1 MMKTLKLA
9 TLTTVVLF
17 SGTAMAN
24 VVTDAGHTIVD
35 SGKTVFTTLAKPGAI
50 NAEIGTL
57 GYGASIAWSANE
69 STEVV
74 AGWNGGSFDVDTD
87 IGGSDSIINWKK
99 VLGND
104 WENYQGKLKLDGDY
118 SNPYLGVNLRPWKNR
133 LTVGTGVIVQDNKLN
148 ATLTSQEGKA
158 TIKIDNKEYQVNG
171 DINVKAKSGNTL
183 APYLTLGVKPN
194 INSNSRLGFFGEVG
208 AAYTGK
214 WRTEVNVDN
223 ATVLGGQRDV
233 EFKADLEKTIRDNNP
248 TWYPI
253 VKVGATYRF

>member
-1 MMKTLKLA
+1 MNTFKLA
-9 TLTTVVLF
+9 VLTTAVAF

-24 VVTDAGHTIVD
+24 VVTNAGHTIVD
-35 SGKTVFTTLAKPGAI
+35 SGKTVFTTLATPGAI

-74 AGWNGGSFDVDTD
+74 AGWNGGSFNVENN

-148 ATLTSQEGKA
+148 ATLISQEGRA

-214 WRTEVNVDN
+214 WKTEVNVDN
-223 ATVLGGQRDV
+223 ATVLGGQSDV
-233 EFKADLEKTIRDNNP
+233 QFKADLEKTIRDNNP

>member
-9 TLTTVVLF
+9 VLTTAVLF
-17 SGTAMAN
+17 SSTAMAN
-24 VVTDAGHTIVD
+24 VVTDAGVAIAD
-35 SGKTVFTTLAKPGAI
+35 SGKTVFTTLAKPGAV

-74 AGWNGGSFDVDTD
+74 AGWNGGSFNKNAE
-87 IGGSDSIINWKK
+87 IGGNDSIINWKK
-99 VLGND
+99 VLGDNNND
-104 WENYQGKLKLDGDY
+104 YKGNLKIKGDY
-118 SNPYLGVNLRPWKNR
+118 SNPYVGVNLRPWKNR
-133 LTVGTGVIVQDNKLN
+133 FTVGTGVIFQDNKLDT
-148 ATLTSQEGKA
+148 TLSSKQGQKA
-158 TIKIDNKEYQVNG
+158 TIKIDGKTYDVGGN
-171 DINVKAKSGNTL
+171 INIKAKSGNTL

-194 INSNSRLGFFGEVG
+194 INSNSHLGFFGEVG

-214 WRTEVNVDN
+214 WDTQINLDN
-223 ATVLGGQRDV
+223 ATVANNEALRS
-233 EFKADLEKTIRDNNP
+233 DLEKNIRNNNP

>member
-1 MMKTLKLA
+1 MNTFKLA
-9 TLTTVVLF
+9 VLTTAVAF

-24 VVTDAGHTIVD
+24 VVTNAGHTIVD
-35 SGKTVFTTLAKPGAI
+35 SGKTVFTTLATPGAI

-74 AGWNGGSFDVDTD
+74 AGWNGGSFNVENN

-158 TIKIDNKEYQVNG
+158 TIKIDNREYQVNG
-171 DINVKAKSGNTL
+171 NINVKAKSGNTL

-214 WRTEVNVDN
+214 WKTEVNVDN
-223 ATVLGGQRDV
+223 ATVLDGQRDV

>member
-1 MMKTLKLA
+1 MNTFKLA
-9 TLTTVVLF
+9 VLTTAVAF

-24 VVTDAGHTIVD
+24 VVTNAGHTIVD
-35 SGKTVFTTLAKPGAI
+35 SGKTVFTTLATPGAI

-57 GYGASIAWSANE
+57 GYGASIAWSTNE

-74 AGWNGGSFDVDTD
+74 AGWNGGSFNVENN

-158 TIKIDNKEYQVNG
+158 TIKIDNKEYQVNL
-171 DINVKAKSGNTL
+171 N
-183 APYLTLGVKPN
+183 
-194 INSNSRLGFFGEVG
+194 
-208 AAYTGK
+208 
-214 WRTEVNVDN
+214 N
-223 ATVLGGQRDV
+223 ATVPGQSDV
-233 EFKADLEKTIRDNNP
+233 QFKADLEKTIRDNNP

>member
-1 MMKTLKLA
+1 MKTLKLA
-9 TLTTVVLF
+9 ALTSAVLF

-24 VVTDAGHTIVD
+24 VVTNAGHTIVD
-35 SGKTVFTTLAKPGAI
+35 SGKAVFTTLAKPGAV

-74 AGWNGGSFDVDTD
+74 VGWNGGSFDVDTD

-99 VLGND
+99 VLGNEWD
-104 WENYQGKLKLDGDY
+104 DYRGSLKLDGDY
-118 SNPYLGVNLRPWKNR
+118 SNPYVGVNLRPWKNR
-133 LTVGTGVIVQDNKLN
+133 FTVGTGVIFQDNKLD
-148 ATLTSQEGKA
+148 ATLTAQQGRA
-158 TIKIDNKEYQVNG
+158 TIKIDDKKEMVDGN
-171 DINVKAKSGNTL
+171 INVKVESGNTL

-194 INSNSRLGFFGEVG
+194 INSNSRVGFFGEVG

-214 WRTEVNVDN
+214 WKTKVNLDN
-223 ATVLGGQRDV
+223 AVVQSQNKA
-233 EFKADLEKTIRDNNP
+233 EFQANLEKTIIDNNP

>member
-1 MMKTLKLA
+1 MKTLKLVA
-9 TLTTVVLF
+9 LSSAVLL
-17 SGTAMAN
+17 SSTAMAN
-24 VVTDAGHTIVD
+24 VVTDAGNTIVD
-35 SGKTVFTTLAKPGAI
+35 SGKTVFTTLAKPGAV

-99 VLGND
+99 VLGDEWND
-104 WENYQGKLKLDGDY
+104 YNGNLKIDGDY
-118 SNPYLGVNLRPWKNR
+118 SNPYVGVNLRPWKNR
-133 LTVGTGVIVQDNKLN
+133 FTVGTGVIFQDNELD
-148 ATLTSQEGKA
+148 ATLTSEQGKA
-158 TIKIDNKEYQVNG
+158 AIQIDGQTYNVDGNIK
-171 DINVKAKSGNTL
+171 VKAESGNAL

-194 INSNSRLGFFGEVG
+194 INSNSRVGFFGEVG

-214 WRTEVNVDN
+214 WKTDVDLTEANVSDGKSKED
-223 ATVLGGQRDV
+223 LQ
-233 EFKADLEKTIRDNNP
+233 ADLERTIRDNNP